1 MTILAIWLL
10 IWFILNLVLISL
22 GIYIKIL
29 EKSNYTT
36 FLERWAIKKHENR
49 TKPGRV
55 KFIDKIHDIFK
66 R

>member
-1 MTILAIWLL
+1 MKILAIWLL
-10 IWFILNLVLISL
+10 IWFIINIVLILL

-29 EKSNYTT
+29 EKTNYTS

-49 TKPGRV
+49 IKPRRV